1 MGRSVEIQLKASNDA
16 WSDPQRILLDE
27 SSGAVTVGRTR
38 TESSA
43 SRGKH
48 VTLAPDSVQ
57 TTDVPRVAVELRAV
71 SLPAVD
77 ADAGQGE
84 STSEI
89 VRASVGATK
98 DEWVLLHTSPRG
110 WTRIHDRHC
119 DIRLVEGDSYFIAR
133 QLGRAAMTRFARITL
148 LRIDASGRTVLRPSA
163 SGDAPMTTRQTQE
176 LADEFSAHLRSIMF
190 GALGPASPRG
200 WVLAVILAINT
211 PELRANYR
219 NPSLRRVMA
228 SVGVESNHFYQADR
242 WVSSFLE
249 LEAPPG
255 LSVAEYLG
263 HPDGLASLSN
273 YESLLHIA
281 RVLQENK
288 VVQVADIAKAKAKL
302 R

>member
-1 MGRSVEIQLKASNDA
+1 M
-16 WSDPQRILLDE
+16 
-27 SSGAVTVGRTR
+27 
-38 TESSA
+38 
-43 SRGKH
+43 
-48 VTLAPDSVQ
+48 TLAPDSVPL
-57 TTDVPRVAVELRAV
+57 TDVPRVAVELRAV
-71 SLPAVD
+71 PVPD
-77 ADAGQGE
+77 ADTGHGE
-84 STSEI
+84 PTSEI

-98 DEWVLLHTSPRG
+98 DEWVLLHTSPQG

-148 LRIDASGRTVLRPSA
+148 LKSDASGRAVLRPSA
-163 SGDAPMTTRQTQE
+163 SGDAPMTTRQIQE

-190 GALGPASPRG
+190 GARGPASPRG
-200 WVLAVILAINT
+200 WVLAAILAINT
-211 PELRANYR
+211 PELRADYR

-228 SVGVESNHFYQADR
+228 SVEVESNHFYQADR

-281 RVLQENK
+281 RVLYENR
-288 VVQVADIAKAKAKL
+288 VVQAADIAKAKEKL